1 MAAFIIYIIRWAVVL
16 TLLYSLY
23 GLFLK
28 RETLHGFNRIVL
40 LAILAASMV
49 LPFVQIETKQT
60 NVVTEIREV
69 VEAPLLSEQMDEGF
83 DTMVYH
89 WRSIP

>member
-40 LAILAASMV
+40 LAILAASTV